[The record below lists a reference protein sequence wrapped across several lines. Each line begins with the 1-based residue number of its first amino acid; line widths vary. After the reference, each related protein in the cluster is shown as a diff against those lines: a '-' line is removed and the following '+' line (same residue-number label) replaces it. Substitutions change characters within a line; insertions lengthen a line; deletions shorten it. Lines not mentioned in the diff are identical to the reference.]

1 MRIKYSIPKSPSFV
15 GFHCSNFERNK
26 FILELFNEHRFIFP
40 IDIHISC
47 ERCFFWTS
55 VQKLERVFDV
65 NREIENIMQIQL
77 ERSLSSTKGASL
89 NNIESNT

>member
-1 MRIKYSIPKSPSFV
+1 M
-15 GFHCSNFERNK
+15 
-26 FILELFNEHRFIFP
+26 
-40 IDIHISC
+40 
-47 ERCFFWTS
+47 FFWTS

-89 NNIESNT
+89 NNIEMITWVVQ